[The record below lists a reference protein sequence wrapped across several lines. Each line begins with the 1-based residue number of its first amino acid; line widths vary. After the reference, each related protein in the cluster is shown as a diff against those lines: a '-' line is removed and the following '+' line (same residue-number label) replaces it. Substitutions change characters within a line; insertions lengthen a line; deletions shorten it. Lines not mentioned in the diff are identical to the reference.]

1 MIDIF
6 RRKTQLEKLTAQY
19 TALMKQSYKKALI
32 DKEESKFFHEKAMK
46 IRVQIQQLSYS
57 FSEN

>member
-19 TALMKQSYKKALI
+19 TTLMKQSYEKALI
-32 DKEESKFFHEKAMK
+32 DKEESKSFHEKAMK
-46 IRVQIQQLSYS
+46 IREQIQQLSYS
-57 FSEN
+57 FPEN